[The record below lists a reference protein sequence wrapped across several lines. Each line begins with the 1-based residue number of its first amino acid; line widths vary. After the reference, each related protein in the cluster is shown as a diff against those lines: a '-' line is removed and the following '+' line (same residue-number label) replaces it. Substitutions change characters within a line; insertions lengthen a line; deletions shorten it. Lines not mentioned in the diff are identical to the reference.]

1 MKVTKK
7 LLRKLKRIISAEQ
20 KVQAE
25 KYNSLKKV
33 LKSLRIEKVRLAAEL
48 EKTSD
53 EREQEEIASRLK
65 VISVQRKKGL
75 NLLKELKKQRKKSE
89 A

>member
-7 LLRKLKRIISAEQ
+7 LLRKLKRILSAEQ
-20 KVQAE
+20 KAQAE
-25 KYNSLKKV
+25 KYKSLKKV
-33 LKSLRIEKVRLAAEL
+33 LKSLRTEKVRLAAEL
-48 EKTSD
+48 ETTSD
-53 EREQEEIASRLK
+53 EQEREEIASRLK

-75 NLLKELKKQRKKSE
+75 VLLKELKKERE